1 MRVFLLSLFSF
12 LFAGLSYSQNI
23 DSVILDMPENIIPA
37 LSVDNR
43 TMLLVDSTA
52 RVIPTVFGEVEKL
65 TYRDDYLKVKTSDVG
80 TIQIKTLDTKND
92 TYIVCVI
99 KTVCAPACDSDIKF
113 YDSEWEEI
121 DKSTLLPSMTVE
133 SFITFKDNQKHQTIY
148 KSLLP
153 DICLIDARFDDTG
166 KLVLKLD
173 VENYLSGEDLEKFN
187 QTFELKELTLKWDSV
202 YFKE

>member
-80 TIQIKTLDTKND
+80 TAQIKTLDTKND

-187 QTFELKELTLKWDSV
+187 QTFELKDLTLKWDSV

>member
-43 TMLLVDSTA
+43 TMLLVDSTS
-52 RVIPTVFGEVEKL
+52 RVIPTVFGEIEKV
-65 TYRDDYLKVKTSDVG
+65 TYRDDFMKVKTSNVG
-80 TIQIKTLDTKND
+80 TTQIKTLETQND
-92 TYIVCVI
+92 DYIVCVI
-99 KTVCAPACDSDIKF
+99 KTVCASACDSDIKF

-133 SFITFKDNQKHQTIY
+133 SFVTFKDNQNHQDIY
-148 KSLLP
+148 KNLLP
-153 DICLIDARFDDTG
+153 DICLIDAQFDNVG
-166 KLVLKLD
+166 NIIFKLD
-173 VENYLSGEDLEKFN
+173 VRNYLSGEDLEKFN
-187 QTFELKELTLKWDSV
+187 QTFELKDLTLKWDSV
-202 YFKE
+202 SFKE

>member
-80 TIQIKTLDTKND
+80 TAQIKTLDTKND

-153 DICLIDARFDDTG
+153 DICLIDARFDNTG

-187 QTFELKELTLKWDSV
+187 QTFELKDLTLKWDSV

>member
-1 MRVFLLSLFSF
+1 MRVYLLSLFF
-12 LFAGLSYSQNI
+12 LIFVGFSYSQNI

-121 DKSTLLPSMTVE
+121 DKSTLLPSMTME
-133 SFITFKDNQKHQTIY
+133 SFIIFKDNQKHQTIY

-173 VENYLSGEDLEKFN
+173 VEKYLSGEDLKKFN
-187 QTFELKELTLKWDSV
+187 QTFELKELTFKWDLVS
-202 YFKE
+202 FN

>member
-80 TIQIKTLDTKND
+80 TAQIKTLDTKND

-173 VENYLSGEDLEKFN
+173 VEKYLSGEDLKKFN
-187 QTFELKELTLKWDSV
+187 QTFELKELTFKWDLVS
-202 YFKE
+202 FN

>member
-1 MRVFLLSLFSF
+1 MMRVYLLSLFF
-12 LFAGLSYSQNI
+12 LIFVGFSYSQNI
-23 DSVILDMPENIIPA
+23 ASVILDMPENIIPA

-121 DKSTLLPSMTVE
+121 DKSTLLPSMTME
-133 SFITFKDNQKHQTIY
+133 SFIIFKDNQKHQTIY

-173 VENYLSGEDLEKFN
+173 VEKYLSGEDLKKFN
-187 QTFELKELTLKWDSV
+187 QTFELKELTFKWDLVS
-202 YFKE
+202 FN

>member
-1 MRVFLLSLFSF
+1 MRVFQLSLFSF

-80 TIQIKTLDTKND
+80 TAQIKTLDTKND

-187 QTFELKELTLKWDSV
+187 QTFELKDLTLKWDSV

>member
-1 MRVFLLSLFSF
+1 MMRVYLLSLFF
-12 LFAGLSYSQNI
+12 LIFVGFSYSQNI

-121 DKSTLLPSMTVE
+121 DKSTLLPSMTME
-133 SFITFKDNQKHQTIY
+133 SFIIFKDNQKHQTIY

-173 VENYLSGEDLEKFN
+173 VEKYLSGEDLKKFN
-187 QTFELKELTLKWDSV
+187 QTFELKELTFKWDLVS
-202 YFKE
+202 FN

>member
-52 RVIPTVFGEVEKL
+52 RVIPTVFGEVEEL

-80 TIQIKTLDTKND
+80 TAQIKTLDTKND

-187 QTFELKELTLKWDSV
+187 QTFELKDLTLKWDSV

>member
-173 VENYLSGEDLEKFN
+173 VEKYLSGEDLKKFN
-187 QTFELKELTLKWDSV
+187 QTFELKELTFKWDLVS
-202 YFKE
+202 FN

>member
-121 DKSTLLPSMTVE
+121 DKSTLLPSMTME
-133 SFITFKDNQKHQTIY
+133 SFIIFKDNQKHQTIY

-173 VENYLSGEDLEKFN
+173 VEKYLSGEDLKKFN
-187 QTFELKELTLKWDSV
+187 QTFELKELTFKWDLVS
-202 YFKE
+202 FN

>member
-1 MRVFLLSLFSF
+1 MRVFQLSLFSF

-80 TIQIKTLDTKND
+80 TAQIKTLDTKND

-173 VENYLSGEDLEKFN
+173 VEKYLSGEDLKKFN
-187 QTFELKELTLKWDSV
+187 QTFELKELTFKWDLVS
-202 YFKE
+202 FN

>member
-80 TIQIKTLDTKND
+80 TAQIKTLDTKND